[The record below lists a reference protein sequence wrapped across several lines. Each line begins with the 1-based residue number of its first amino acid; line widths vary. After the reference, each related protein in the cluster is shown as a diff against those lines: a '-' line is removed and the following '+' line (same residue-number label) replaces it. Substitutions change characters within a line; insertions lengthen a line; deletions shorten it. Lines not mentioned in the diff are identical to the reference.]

1 MRYLWLVFGWSFMR
15 HLWLIFGWSAL
26 LIILLIPMS
35 DSQRFV
41 ALVSLLV
48 AISFIDFLLTAR
60 EILEEGAPD
69 PKE

>member
-1 MRYLWLVFGWSFMR
+1 
-15 HLWLIFGWSAL
+15 
-26 LIILLIPMS
+26 MS
-35 DSQRFV
+35 DSPRFV

-60 EILEEGAPD
+60 EILEEVDPD